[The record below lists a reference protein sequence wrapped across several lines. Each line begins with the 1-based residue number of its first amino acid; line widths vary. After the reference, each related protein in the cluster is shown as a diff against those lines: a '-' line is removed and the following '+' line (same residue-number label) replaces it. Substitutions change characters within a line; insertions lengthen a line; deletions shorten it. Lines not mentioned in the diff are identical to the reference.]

1 MRGRLSHRLPPSVGV
16 STNHQREEGEGEAER
31 SGRHRVG
38 RAVGCPEGVFLFVL
52 DAAMVLGFCGQAR

>member
-1 MRGRLSHRLPPSVGV
+1 MAKEPHRPAASVGV
-16 STNHQREEGEGEAER
+16 SANHEKAEGEEEAES

-52 DAAMVLGFCGQAR
+52 DAAMFLGFRGQAR